1 MVPNMRDVAIIG
13 VGIHPWGKFPEK
25 SFVELGTDAVANALK
40 DAGIEWKEIETVC
53 SGIFIW
59 GGNAGHLSGQ
69 YVASVFGETGI
80 PIVNVY
86 NACATGSSALRLAC
100 LSIASGQVDTALAL
114 GVDMSPQGFLTAKSD
129 NPKQDRDVLRWRM
142 VGMPNPPYWALECRK
157 RIEKY
162 GTTEQDLA
170 DVKVLLSHYGSQNP
184 KTRYRKVFSRE
195 QVMNSPMVC
204 DPLRLFEICATSD
217 GAAALI
223 LCAAEKAHRYTTHA
237 VNVAAATIGSAM
249 YGDPTLRISA
259 LSAPAKAEAPLLS
272 ESYSAS
278 RQAYEMAGI
287 GPEDVDIVELPDNSS
302 WHYLQYLE
310 TCGFCGE
317 GEAEKMLREG
327 ETKIGGKLAVCP
339 SGGFSSSGEAIG
351 AQAVLQVA
359 EVVLQLRGQC
369 GSRQVKNAKVGMA
382 QTYGLMGNSGT
393 TILKV

>member
-1 MVPNMRDVAIIG
+1 MRDVAIVG
-13 VGIHPWGKFPEK
+13 VGMHPWGKFEGK
-25 SFVELGTDAVANALK
+25 NFIDLGVDAVAKALA
-40 DAGIEWKEIETVC
+40 DAGMKWEEIQTIC

-69 YVASVFGETGI
+69 YIASVFGETGV

-86 NACATGSSALRLAC
+86 AACATGSSAMRTAYM
-100 LSIASGQVDTALAL
+100 SIASGQVDVALCL
-114 GVDMSPQGFLTAKSD
+114 GVDMSPKGVLTAKSD
-129 NPKQDRDVLRWRM
+129 NPQQDMDVLRWRM
-142 VGMPNPPYWALECRK
+142 VGMSNPPYWALECKK
-157 RIEKY
+157 RMEKY

-170 DVKVLLSHYGSQNP
+170 DVKVLLSKYGSQNP
-184 KTRYRKVFSRE
+184 NARYKKLYTRDEVLGS
-195 QVMNSPMVC
+195 VMVC
-204 DPLRLFEICATSD
+204 DPLRLYEICATSD

-223 LCAAEKAHRYTTHA
+223 LCAADKAKAYA
-237 VNVAAATIGSAM
+237 SKSVKVAATTIGSSI

-287 GPEDVDIVELPDNSS
+287 GPEDVDVLELPDNSA

-317 GEAEKMLREG
+317 GEAEKMLAKG
-327 ETKIGGKLAVCP
+327 ETEIGGKVAVCP
-339 SGGFSSSGEAIG
+339 SGGFSSFGEAIG
-351 AQAVLQVA
+351 AQAIWQVA
-359 EVVLQLRGQC
+359 EVVTQLRGQC
-369 GSRQVKNAKVGMA
+369 GPRQVENARVGMA

-393 TILKV
+393 TILEV